1 MTYDLKIVNAHIID
15 GSGSSGKKG
24 AVGIKDGK
32 IVALYDAPEDGEQV
46 IDATDRVACPGFV
59 DVHTHYDMQIVWDK
73 FLSVSPWHGVTTV
86 VMGNC
91 GFGVAPT
98 RPTYRMNVM
107 RTLEKVEGMSITAMK
122 EGLGDDWPFETFPEF
137 MDCIENG
144 GCAINTAVF
153 VGHTPIRY
161 FVMGEDSLHREATE
175 QEVGEMKN
183 LVSEAMDAGALGF
196 ASSQVELHFAYDGHK
211 VPSRVASLDEIDAL
225 VGAVGEAGGG
235 MIQFAP
241 GQDMTI
247 PFMGKI
253 WEKHKQPISWSAL
266 LADSP
271 EEGAHMEKLES
282 SLALRKTGAKVTPQ
296 VSCRAVQFDFHF
308 GEPYPFGAVPFFAE
322 AMAGDTE
329 TKKRVYADPEFRR
342 QFKQLSGPGNS
353 IFTDWP
359 KRTVVSLNPS
369 DPSVDGT
376 PLVEAAERAD
386 KHVVDYV
393 LDLSLETDLKARIRL
408 PAVNF
413 REEEVFKLIDR
424 ADDETVIALSDAGAH
439 ADQLCDACFSTHL
452 LGHWVRERKALSLE
466 KAIKIL
472 TRHPADVFG
481 LKDRGRIDVGCPA
494 DVVVFD
500 PDTVGAGDLR
510 RVYDQPGGQDRLI
523 AEADGI
529 DYVIVNG
536 TVLRK
541 HNENQ
546 LSGEDQLPGKLLR
559 GGFAQS

>member
-1 MTYDLKIVNAHIID
+1 MTYDLKIVNANIVD
-15 GSGSSGKKG
+15 GSGSPGKQG
-24 AVGIKDGK
+24 AIGIKDGE
-32 IVALYDAPEDGEQV
+32 IVALYDAPEEAAQV
-46 IDATDRVACPGFV
+46 IDATNRVACPGFV

-73 FLSVSPWHGVTTV
+73 LLSVSPWHGVTTV

-98 RPTYRMNVM
+98 RPSYRINVM
-107 RTLEKVEGMSITAMK
+107 RTLEKVEGMSIAAMQA
-122 EGLGDDWPFETFPEF
+122 GLGQDWPFETFPDF
-137 MDCIENG
+137 MDFIENG

-161 FVMGEDSLHREATE
+161 FVMGEDSLHREASE
-175 QEVGEMKN
+175 QEVEEMKN
-183 LVSEAMDAGALGF
+183 IVGEAVNAGALGF
-196 ASSQVELHFAYDGHK
+196 ASSQVELHFAYDGHR

-225 VGAVGEAGGG
+225 VGAVAEAGGG
-235 MIQFAP
+235 MIQLAP
-241 GQDMTI
+241 GQDLTI

-271 EEGAHMEKLES
+271 EEGAHLEKMES

-296 VSCRAVQFDFHF
+296 VSCRAVQFDFNM
-308 GEPYPFGAVPFFAE
+308 GEPYPFGATPFFAE
-322 AMAGDTE
+322 VMAGDIE
-329 TKKRVYADPEFRR
+329 TKKRVYADAEFRR
-342 QFKQLSGPGNS
+342 KFKDLSGPGNS

-359 KRTVVSLNPS
+359 KRAVVSLNPLDS
-369 DPSVDGT
+369 SVDGM
-376 PLVEAAERAD
+376 PLEEAAGRAG

-393 LDLSLETDLKARIRL
+393 LDLSLETDLEARIRL

-413 REEEVFKLIDR
+413 NEEEVGKLIDH
-424 ADDETVIALSDAGAH
+424 ADDEMVIALSDAGAH

-452 LGHWVRERKALSLE
+452 LGRWVRERKALSLE
-466 KAIKIL
+466 KAVKIL
-472 TRHPADVFG
+472 TRQPAEVFG
-481 LKDRGRIDVGCPA
+481 LEDRGRIDVGCPA
-494 DVVVFD
+494 DVVIFD
-500 PDTVGAGDLR
+500 PETVGAKELR
-510 RVYDQPGGQDRLI
+510 RVRDQPGGQERLI

-536 TVLRK
+536 TILRK

-546 LSGEDQLPGKLLR
+546 LSEEDQLPGKLLR
-559 GGFAQS
+559 RGRAHG